1 MRSSSCRNRTGGSGS
16 KSEEAGVVPRM
27 RCVVAAGKFWP
38 LSDVKTKSP
47 PPRERER
54 GGYRGEPN
62 AVSEPHFRGAWVAPA
77 QPSIAAWISDALIP
91 KPIPTSLAPNPFAH
105 RPFVP
110 ADFAS
115 AQLPTHFKVF
125 RASRVLCGQLTNSH
139 YGRGRTWKKSANRP
153 PPPGCA
159 LRCKDQPIRRPAQ
172 TRKRADGGRR
182 AVKPSP
188 LRRGCPGA
196 TRWKPSSRASV
207 GSPRGW
213 HLAAPPAIPK
223 SPSQPEGCSEIPA
236 SNLSLFLRFDRS
248 RCLSWN
254 RWFRR
259 GSSGSG

>member
-172 TRKRADGGRR
+172 TRGRR
-182 AVKPSP
+182 TAGDETLTASP
-188 LRRGCPGA
+188 RMPGRDPVETKFPGIRRLAKGVAPCSA
-196 TRWKPSSRASV
+196 TRHSEVTQPTRRVLRDPRFKSVAVFKVRSFTVSFLEPLVSS
-207 GSPRGW
+207 
-213 HLAAPPAIPK
+213 
-223 SPSQPEGCSEIPA
+223 
-236 SNLSLFLRFDRS
+236 
-248 RCLSWN
+248 
-254 RWFRR
+254 WF
-259 GSSGSG
+259 